1 MTEQPI
7 NDRRRARARAD
18 RPGRPAKR
26 ASGAARAWRVL
37 FGVVVLIASLTAFGG
52 PASAVQSVRVSVDS
66 DAIDLTRA
74 VERYSAQGDR
84 IQVSTAP
91 GADGIVRRIEVSAV
105 EPGAQPAWIVFALT
119 NDSDEQLT
127 RLIVAPHFRFVGSGV
142 IWPDLG
148 SSRIATIT
156 ASQGSAPEREDNPE
170 ADVFRLTLDP
180 GTTVTYVAELR
191 TPNLPQLYLWEPDAF
206 KDKST
211 SLTLYEG
218 ILIGIAGLL
227 ALFLT
232 IVFVVRGAM
241 IFPAAAALAWA
252 VFAYVCID
260 FGFWRKMFGLED
272 ATERIWRA
280 GVEATIGA
288 TLIVFLFAYLNLRR
302 WHVRYTHFALA
313 WLALMAAVVGL
324 SVYNAPV
331 AAGVARISIATV
343 AGLGFLLILSLAAR
357 GSDRAVMLIPTWYL
371 LAVWVVAA
379 GAAALGYLTNDL
391 AAPGLVGGL
400 VLIVMLIGFTVMQF
414 AFSGSG
420 GAVDSGPDA
429 ERRSLAMTGS
439 GEGIFDWNVL
449 ADEVSGS
456 EAIESQLGLKRGAL
470 EGPAAGWLDVL
481 HPLDR
486 DRYTLALDGLL
497 HQRSGRINHDLRLRG
512 SDGHYFWYVLKARP
526 VISADGE
533 VVRVIGSLSD
543 VTELKSAEER
553 MLHDAVHDN
562 LTGLPN
568 RELFNDRLGAAIL
581 MAQKPGGAAPTVM
594 IIDIDE
600 FQSVNDS
607 YGLSIGDSALL
618 AVARRLARDLNP
630 GDTLARLGGD
640 TFGAIVL
647 AEPRSMDAPARIDAL
662 RAALAAPISFGER
675 EIALTVSIGAAHY
688 DPKLHGK
695 GGDLLADAQLAL
707 ANAKKGGGDRVE
719 IFAHLMRSQRSD
731 RQTLE
736 NDMRRALERGE
747 ISILFRP
754 IVRLEDRTV
763 AGFQSLLR
771 WRHPRLGVLDE
782 DEFSSAA
789 EFDRRNRRHRRL
801 CARGDGE
808 GAGGVAEGARG
819 QSADLRHRRRVIAPD
834 AQPRFAFR
842 RARRARPP
850 LRAARLAQAR
860 GGGEPGDGK
869 PRIRRGSFAEGARNR
884 RRADAGQVRRR
895 LYLARPSAAVSLRRH
910 ADRRLPGQAELVRRA
925 LADPAFDRRHGA
937 GDRDGRHLRGRGD
950 GIRRGRARSA
960 RLPVRP
966 RGGLRPADEP
976 GRGAKADGRGGRL
989 TEAAALQRRGPQA
1002 PAIAGQHLRPVDR
1015 PHRFVMDALGE
1026 PHRSALDGGAPGL
1039 ARNVADRRG
1048 RGDQHRLA
1056 GDPGHLQQRVDRA
1069 VERQRAV
1076 EEALGGGA

>member
-1 MTEQPI
+1 M
-7 NDRRRARARAD
+7 
-18 RPGRPAKR
+18 
-26 ASGAARAWRVL
+26 
-37 FGVVVLIASLTAFGG
+37 
-52 PASAVQSVRVSVDS
+52 RVSPDS

-74 VERYSAQGDR
+74 VERHSAQGDR

-91 GADGIVRRIEVSAV
+91 GADGIVRRIEVSAL

-127 RLIVAPHFRFVGSGV
+127 RLIVAPHFRFVGSGL

-148 SSRIATIT
+148 SSRITTIT
-156 ASQGSAPEREDNPE
+156 ASQGAAPEREDS
-170 ADVFRLTLDP
+170 ADSDVFRLTLDP

-206 KDKST
+206 KDKSA

-260 FGFWRKMFGLED
+260 FGFWRKMFGLGD
-272 ATERIWRA
+272 ASEKIWRA

-288 TLIVFLFAYLNLRR
+288 TLIIFLFAYLNLRR

-313 WLALMAAVVGL
+313 WLVLMAAVVGL
-324 SVYNAPV
+324 SVYNPAV

-343 AGLGFLLILSLAAR
+343 AGVGFLLILSLAAR

-420 GAVDSGPDA
+420 GAMESGPDA

-439 GEGIFDWNVL
+439 GEAIFDWNVL
-449 ADEVSGS
+449 TDEVNGS

-526 VISADGE
+526 VVSADGE

-568 RELFNDRLGAAIL
+568 RELFTDRLGAAIHL
-581 MAQKPGGAAPTVM
+581 AQKPGGAAPTVM
-594 IIDIDE
+594 VIDVDE

-647 AEPRSMDAPARIDAL
+647 TDPGSMDAPARIEAL
-662 RAALAAPISFGER
+662 HAALAAPISFGER
-675 EIALTVSIGAAHY
+675 EITLSVSIGAAHY
-688 DPKLHGK
+688 NPKLHDR

-707 ANAKKGGGDRVE
+707 ANAKKSGGDRVV
-719 IFAHLMRSQRSD
+719 IFAPAMRAHRTD

-763 AGFQSLLR
+763 AGFQSLIR
-771 WRHPRLGVLDE
+771 WRHPRLGILGE
-782 DEFSSAA
+782 DEFRSAA
-789 EFDRRNRRHRRL
+789 EFDRRDRRHRRL
-801 CARGDGE
+801 CSRGDRQ
-808 GAGGVAEGARG
+808 GARGVAEGARG
-819 QSADLRHRRRVIAPD
+819 QSADLCHCRSLLA
-834 AQPRFAFR
+834 ANAEPRLASR
-842 RARRARPP
+842 RALRARPP
-850 LRAARLAQAR
+850 LRPARLAQACR
-860 GGGEPGDGK
+860 AGKSRDGK
-869 PRIRRGSFAEGARNR
+869 PGICRGASATGARNR
-884 RRADAGQVRRR
+884 RGAHARPVRRW
-895 LYLARPSAAVSLRRH
+895 LHLARPSAGV
-910 ADRRLPGQAELVRRA
+910 P
-925 LADPAFDRRHGA
+925 F
-937 GDRDGRHLRGRGD
+937 
-950 GIRRGRARSA
+950 
-960 RLPVRP
+960 
-966 RGGLRPADEP
+966 
-976 GRGAKADGRGGRL
+976 
-989 TEAAALQRRGPQA
+989 
-1002 PAIAGQHLRPVDR
+1002 
-1015 PHRFVMDALGE
+1015 
-1026 PHRSALDGGAPGL
+1026 
-1039 ARNVADRRG
+1039 
-1048 RGDQHRLA
+1048 
-1056 GDPGHLQQRVDRA
+1056 
-1069 VERQRAV
+1069 
-1076 EEALGGGA
+1076 

>member
-1 MTEQPI
+1 MHT
-7 NDRRRARARAD
+7 AAGVGG
-18 RPGRPAKR
+18 PGRPFGGAGAKGKILPILVR
-26 ASGAARAWRVL
+26 LAVL
-37 FGVVVLIASLTAFGG
+37 LTLVVVSCRPAF
-52 PASAVQSVRVSVDS
+52 AVQSVRVSTDS
-66 DAIDLTRA
+66 DAIDLTHA

-91 GADGIVRRIEVSAV
+91 GADGIVRRIEVSAL
-105 EPGAQPAWIVFALT
+105 EAGAQPSWIVFALT

-142 IWPDLG
+142 VWPDLG
-148 SSRIATIT
+148 SSRITTIT
-156 ASQGSAPEREDNPE
+156 ASQGAAPEREDNTG

-191 TPNLPQLYLWEPDAF
+191 TPSLPQLYLWEPDAF

-288 TLIVFLFAYLNLRR
+288 TLIIFLFAYLNLRR
-302 WHVRYTHFALA
+302 WHVRYTHFALI
-313 WLALMAAVVGL
+313 WLLLMAAVVGL
-324 SVYNAPV
+324 SVFNPPV

-343 AGLGFLLILSLAAR
+343 AGVGLLLILSLAAR
-357 GSDRAVMLIPTWYL
+357 GSERAVMLIPTWYL

-414 AFSGSG
+414 AFSGAG
-420 GAVDSGPDA
+420 GGGDVGGDA
-429 ERRSLAMTGS
+429 QRRSLAMTGS
-439 GEGIFDWNVL
+439 GEAIFDWNVVT
-449 ADEVSGS
+449 DEVSGS

-512 SDGHYFWYVLKARP
+512 PDGHYFWYVLKARP
-526 VISADGE
+526 VINAEGE
-533 VVRVIGSLSD
+533 VVRVIGSLAD
-543 VTELKSAEER
+543 VTEIKSAEER

-568 RELFNDRLGAAIL
+568 RELFYDRLTSAL
-581 MAQKPGGAAPTVM
+581 LLAQKPGASPPTALV
-594 IIDIDE
+594 IDIDA
-600 FQSVNDS
+600 FKSVNDS

-618 AVARRLARDLNP
+618 AVARRVARDLKP
-630 GDTLARLGGD
+630 GDTLARLSGD
-640 TFGAIVL
+640 QFGAIVF
-647 AEPRSMDAPARIDAL
+647 PDSPPTDAATRFESL

-675 EIALTVSIGAAHY
+675 EIALTVSIGAATY
-688 DPKLHGK
+688 DPKLHVK

-707 ANAKKGGGDRVE
+707 ANAKKAGGDRVE
-719 IFAHLMRSQRSD
+719 IFARIMRSQRSD
-731 RQTLE
+731 RQALE
-736 NDMRRALERGE
+736 NDIRRALDRGE
-747 ISILFRP
+747 MTVLFRP

-763 AGFQSLLR
+763 AGFQTLVR
-771 WRHPRLGVLDE
+771 WRHPKFGLLGE
-782 DEFSSAA
+782 DEFNSVADSTGACVDIGAYALEATARELAA
-789 EFDRRNRRHRRL
+789 WQKALEVHPPIFATVAACSRQMLSHDLLTDVRDALSRHF
-801 CARGDGE
+801 
-808 GAGGVAEGARG
+808 V
-819 QSADLRHRRRVIAPD
+819 Q
-834 AQPRFAFR
+834 
-842 RARRARPP
+842 
-850 LRAARLAQAR
+850 
-860 GGGEPGDGK
+860 
-869 PRIRRGSFAEGARNR
+869 RGSFRLAIAE
-884 RRADAGQVRRR
+884 
-895 LYLARPSAAVSLRRH
+895 SLVMEN
-910 ADRRLPGQAELVRRA
+910 PEY
-925 LADPAFDRRHGA
+925 
-937 GDRDGRHLRGRGD
+937 
-950 GIRRGRARSA
+950 
-960 RLPVRP
+960 
-966 RGGLRPADEP
+966 
-976 GRGAKADGRGGRL
+976 
-989 TEAAALQRRGPQA
+989 AAALLQRVREIGA
-1002 PAIAGQHLRPVDR
+1002 ALMLDRFGAGYTSL
-1015 PHRFVMDALGE
+1015 
-1026 PHRSALDGGAPGL
+1026 
-1039 ARNVADRRG
+1039 
-1048 RGDQHRLA
+1048 
-1056 GDPGHLQQRVDRA
+1056 GHLPQFRFDAMRIDASLVRPNAVGGRSPILRSIVAMAQEIGMDVISEGAETESDA
-1069 VERQRAV
+1069 VELAQIGCQFAQGTTFGQPMNAAAV
-1076 EEALGGGA
+1076 RKLMGAVPA

>member
-1 MTEQPI
+1 MTELTLK
-7 NDRRRARARAD
+7 DRLRACRRTGFACRA
-18 RPGRPAKR
+18 AKR
-26 ASGAARAWRVL
+26 ASGAWRGLV
-37 FGVVVLIASLTAFGG
+37 GVVVLFAALTALCG
-52 PASAVQSVRVSVDS
+52 PAGAVQSVRVSPDS

-91 GADGIVRRIEVSAV
+91 GADGIVRRIEVSAL

-127 RLIVAPHFRFVGSGV
+127 RLIVAPHFRFVGSGL

-148 SSRIATIT
+148 SSRITTIT
-156 ASQGSAPEREDNPE
+156 ASQGAAPEREDS
-170 ADVFRLTLDP
+170 ADSDVFRLTLDP

-206 KDKST
+206 KDKSA

-260 FGFWRKMFGLED
+260 FGFWRKMFGLGD
-272 ATERIWRA
+272 ASERIWRA

-288 TLIVFLFAYLNLRR
+288 TLIIFLFAYLNLRR

-313 WLALMAAVVGL
+313 WLVLMAAVVGL
-324 SVYNAPV
+324 SVYNPAV

-343 AGLGFLLILSLAAR
+343 AGVGFLLILSLAAR

-420 GAVDSGPDA
+420 GAMDSGPDA

-439 GEGIFDWNVL
+439 GEAIFDWNVL
-449 ADEVSGS
+449 TDEVNGS

-526 VISADGE
+526 VVSADGE

-568 RELFNDRLGAAIL
+568 RELFTDRLGAAIHL
-581 MAQKPGGAAPTVM
+581 AQKPGGAAPTVM
-594 IIDIDE
+594 VIDVDE

-647 AEPRSMDAPARIDAL
+647 ADPGSMDAPARIDAL
-662 RAALAAPISFGER
+662 HAALAAPISFGER
-675 EIALTVSIGAAHY
+675 EITLSVSIGAAHY
-688 DPKLHGK
+688 NPKLHDK

-707 ANAKKGGGDRVE
+707 ANAKKAGGDRVV
-719 IFAHLMRSQRSD
+719 IFAPAMRSYRTD

-763 AGFQSLLR
+763 AGFQSLIR
-771 WRHPRLGVLDE
+771 WRHPRLGVLGE
-782 DEFSSAA
+782 DEFRSAA
-789 EFDRRNRRHRRL
+789 EFDRRDRRHRRL
-801 CARGDGE
+801 CSRGDRQ
-808 GAGGVAEGARG
+808 GARGVAEGARG
-819 QSADLRHRRRVIAPD
+819 QSADLRHCRRLLA
-834 AQPRFAFR
+834 ANAEPRLL
-842 RARRARPP
+842 ARRALRAWPP
-850 LRAARLAQAR
+850 LRPARLAQACR
-860 GGGEPGDGK
+860 AGKSGDGK
-869 PRIRRGSFAEGARNR
+869 PGICGGASATGARNR
-884 RRADAGQVRRR
+884 RGAHARPLRRGLHLARPPAAISIRRDADRRVAGQTQFCSA
-895 LYLARPSAAVSLRRH
+895 LARPSCARSSPWPRRSGWTSS
-910 ADRRLPGQAELVRRA
+910 P
-925 LADPAFDRRHGA
+925 
-937 GDRDGRHLRGRGD
+937 RGR
-950 GIRRGRARSA
+950 RRNPTRSS
-960 RLPVRP
+960 LPS
-966 RGGLRPADEP
+966 LAANSLKEP
-976 GRGAKADGRGGRL
+976 L
-989 TEAAALQRRGPQA
+989 
-1002 PAIAGQHLRPVDR
+1002 
-1015 PHRFVMDALGE
+1015 
-1026 PHRSALDGGAPGL
+1026 SAS
-1039 ARNVADRRG
+1039 
-1048 RGDQHRLA
+1048 Q
-1056 GDPGHLQQRVDRA
+1056 
-1069 VERQRAV
+1069 
-1076 EEALGGGA
+1076 

>member
-1 MTEQPI
+1 MATLI
-7 NDRRRARARAD
+7 R
-18 RPGRPAKR
+18 
-26 ASGAARAWRVL
+26 
-37 FGVVVLIASLTAFGG
+37 LIALIGLALLQCG
-52 PASAVQSVRVSVDS
+52 PALAVQSVRVSANS

-91 GADGIVRRIEVSAV
+91 GADGIVRRIEVSAL
-105 EPGAQPAWIVFALT
+105 EAGAQPSWIVFALT

-142 IWPDLG
+142 VWPDLG
-148 SSRIATIT
+148 SSRITTIT
-156 ASQGSAPEREDNPE
+156 ASQGPAPERDDNPR

-191 TPNLPQLYLWEPDAF
+191 TPSLPQLYLWEPDAF

-272 ATERIWRA
+272 ASERVWRA
-280 GVEATIGA
+280 GVEATIAA

-302 WHVRYTHFALA
+302 WHVRYMHFALA
-313 WLALMAAVVGL
+313 WLVLMAAVVGL
-324 SVYNAPV
+324 SIFNAPV

-343 AGLGFLLILSLAAR
+343 AGVGLLLILSLAAR

-420 GAVDSGPDA
+420 RGADNGADA

-439 GEGIFDWNVL
+439 GEAIFDWNVL
-449 ADEVSGS
+449 NDEVTGS

-470 EGPAAGWLDVL
+470 EGPAASWLDVL

-526 VISADGE
+526 VVGPDGE
-533 VVRVIGSLSD
+533 VVRVIGSLAD

-553 MLHDAVHDN
+553 MLHDAIHDN

-568 RELFNDRLGAAIL
+568 RELFYDRLSTALHLAQRPGA
-581 MAQKPGGAAPTVM
+581 MAPVLLV
-594 IIDIDE
+594 IDIDN
-600 FQSVNDS
+600 FKTVNDS
-607 YGLSIGDSALL
+607 YGLSMGNSALL
-618 AVARRLARDLNP
+618 AVARRLARDLKP
-630 GDTLARLGGD
+630 GDTLARLSGD
-640 TFGAIVL
+640 QYGVIIF
-647 AEPRSMDAPARIDAL
+647 AERQSTDLGPRIDGM
-662 RAALAAPISFGER
+662 RTTLAAPISFGER
-675 EIALTVSIGAAHY
+675 EIAMTVSIGAAVY
-688 DPKLHGK
+688 DPTLHVK

-707 ANAKKGGGDRVE
+707 ANAKKAGGDRAELFSSV
-719 IFAHLMRSQRSD
+719 MRSQRSNQ
-731 RQTLE
+731 RTLE

-747 ISILFRP
+747 IMLLFRP

-763 AGFQSLLR
+763 AGFQAVMR
-771 WRHPRLGVLDE
+771 WRHPKLGVLDE
-782 DEFSSAA
+782 DEFASAA
-789 EFDRRNRRHRRL
+789 ESSGAIVDIGAYALETTARELASWQKALEVTPPIFATVAATSRQMLGHDLLTDVRTALSRHMVQRGSLKIAIAENLVMENPEYSAALLQRVREIGAALMLDRF
-801 CARGDGE
+801 
-808 GAGGVAEGARG
+808 GAGYTSLGHLPQYRFDAMRIDASLVRPNAFGARSPILRSIVAMAHEIGMDVISEAAETESDAVELAQIGCQFAQGAAFG
-819 QSADLRHRRRVIAPD
+819 QPMSAA
-834 AQPRFAFR
+834 
-842 RARRARPP
+842 
-850 LRAARLAQAR
+850 AARKLM
-860 GGGEPGDGK
+860 
-869 PRIRRGSFAEGARNR
+869 GA
-884 RRADAGQVRRR
+884 
-895 LYLARPSAAVSLRRH
+895 
-910 ADRRLPGQAELVRRA
+910 
-925 LADPAFDRRHGA
+925 
-937 GDRDGRHLRGRGD
+937 
-950 GIRRGRARSA
+950 
-960 RLPVRP
+960 
-966 RGGLRPADEP
+966 
-976 GRGAKADGRGGRL
+976 
-989 TEAAALQRRGPQA
+989 A
-1002 PAIAGQHLRPVDR
+1002 PA
-1015 PHRFVMDALGE
+1015 
-1026 PHRSALDGGAPGL
+1026 
-1039 ARNVADRRG
+1039 
-1048 RGDQHRLA
+1048 
-1056 GDPGHLQQRVDRA
+1056 
-1069 VERQRAV
+1069 
-1076 EEALGGGA
+1076 

>member
-1 MTEQPI
+1 M
-7 NDRRRARARAD
+7 
-18 RPGRPAKR
+18 KR

-37 FGVVVLIASLTAFGG
+37 FGAVVLIAALAGFGA
-52 PASAVQSVRVSVDS
+52 PASAVQSVRVSVES

-91 GADGIVRRIEVSAV
+91 AADGIVRRIEVSAL

-127 RLIVAPHFRFVGSGV
+127 RLIVAPHFRFVGSGL

-148 SSRIATIT
+148 SSRITTIT

-331 AAGVARISIATV
+331 AAGVAQISIATV

-420 GAVDSGPDA
+420 GAVDSGPEA

-449 ADEVSGS
+449 TDDVSGS

-594 IIDIDE
+594 VIDIDE
-600 FQSVNDS
+600 FQSVNNS
-607 YGLSIGDSALL
+607 FGLSIGNSALL
-618 AVARRLARDLNP
+618 AVARRLARDLRP

-647 AEPRSMDAPARIDAL
+647 AEPQSMDAPARIDAL

-675 EIALTVSIGAAHY
+675 EIALTVSIGAASY

-707 ANAKKGGGDRVE
+707 ANAKKTGGDRVE
-719 IFAHLMRSQRSD
+719 MFAAVMRSHRSD

-754 IVRLEDRTV
+754 IVRLED
-763 AGFQSLLR
+763 Q
-771 WRHPRLGVLDE
+771 
-782 DEFSSAA
+782 
-789 EFDRRNRRHRRL
+789 DRRRVPVAAALAPSEARPPRRGRVLLGRRVDRRDRRHRRL
-801 CARGDGE
+801 CARGDRE
-808 GAGGVAEGARG
+808 GARGVAEGARG
-819 QSADLRHRRRVIAPD
+819 QSADLRHRRRLVAPD
-834 AQPRFAFR
+834 AQPRSPVR

-850 LRAARLAQAR
+850 LRPARLAQAR
-860 GGGEPGDGK
+860 GGREPGDGE
-869 PRIRRGSFAEGARNR
+869 PRIRRSSPAAGARDR
-884 RRADAGQVRRR
+884 RRADAGPVRRG
-895 LYLARPSAAVSLRRH
+895 LHLARPSAAVPLRRH
-910 ADRRLPGQAELVRRA
+910 ADRRLPGQTQLVRRA
-925 LADPAFDRRHGA
+925 LADPAFDRPYGA
-937 GDRDGRHLRGRGD
+937 GDRDGGHLRGRGD
-950 GIRRGRARSA
+950 RIRCGRACPA
-960 RLPVRP
+960 RLPVRA
-966 RGGLRPADEP
+966 RGGVRPADEP
-976 GRGAKADGRGGRL
+976 GGGAQADGRGGRL
-989 TEAAALQRRGPQA
+989 TRERGCRESKPMEGNPSEFRKETLIGRNQ
-1002 PAIAGQHLRPVDR
+1002 IK
-1015 PHRFVMDALGE
+1015 
-1026 PHRSALDGGAPGL
+1026 GL
-1039 ARNVADRRG
+1039 PERNQNPISPR
-1048 RGDQHRLA
+1048 
-1056 GDPGHLQQRVDRA
+1056 
-1069 VERQRAV
+1069 
-1076 EEALGGGA
+1076 

>member
-1 MTEQPI
+1 M
-7 NDRRRARARAD
+7 
-18 RPGRPAKR
+18 
-26 ASGAARAWRVL
+26 
-37 FGVVVLIASLTAFGG
+37 
-52 PASAVQSVRVSVDS
+52 
-66 DAIDLTRA
+66 
-74 VERYSAQGDR
+74 
-84 IQVSTAP
+84 STAP
-91 GADGIVRRIEVSAV
+91 GADGIVRRIEVSAL
-105 EPGAQPAWIVFALT
+105 EPGAQPVWIVFALT
-119 NDSDEQLT
+119 NDFEEQLT
-127 RLIVAPHFRFVGSGV
+127 RLIVAPHFRFVGSGL

-148 SSRIATIT
+148 SSRITTIT
-156 ASQGSAPEREDNPE
+156 ASQGAAPEREDNAE

-191 TPNLPQLYLWEPDAF
+191 APSLPQLYLWEPDAF

-272 ATERIWRA
+272 ASERIWRA

-288 TLIVFLFAYLNLRR
+288 TLIIFLFAYLNLRR

-313 WLALMAAVVGL
+313 WLTLMAAVVGL
-324 SVYNAPV
+324 SVYNPAV

-343 AGLGFLLILSLAAR
+343 AGVGFLLILSLAAR

-420 GAVDSGPDA
+420 GAMDSGPDA

-439 GEGIFDWNVL
+439 GEAIFDWNVL
-449 ADEVSGS
+449 TDEVNGS
-456 EAIESQLGLKRGAL
+456 EVIESQLGLKRGAL

-568 RELFNDRLGAAIL
+568 RELFTDRLGAAIHL
-581 MAQKPGGAAPTVM
+581 AQKPGGAAPTVM
-594 IIDIDE
+594 VIDVDE

-618 AVARRLARDLNP
+618 AVARRLARDLRP

-647 AEPRSMDAPARIDAL
+647 AEPASTDGPERIDAL
-662 RAALAAPISFGER
+662 RSALAAPISFGER
-675 EIALTVSIGAAHY
+675 EITLSVSIGAAHY
-688 DPKLHGK
+688 NPKLHDK
-695 GGDLLADAQLAL
+695 GGDLLADARLAL
-707 ANAKKGGGDRVE
+707 ANAKKSGGDRAEV
-719 IFAHLMRSQRSD
+719 FAPSMRSHRTD

-763 AGFQSLLR
+763 AGFQSLIR
-771 WRHPRLGVLDE
+771 WRHPRLGVLGE
-782 DEFSSAA
+782 DEFLSGRRG
-789 EFDRRNRRHRRL
+789 DRRNRRHRRL
-801 CARGDGE
+801 RSGGDRE
-808 GAGGVAEGARG
+808 GARGVAEGARG
-819 QSADLRHRRRVIAPD
+819 QSPYLRDSRSLVAPD
-834 AQPRFAFR
+834 AEPRFVAR
-842 RARRARPP
+842 RALRARPP
-850 LRAARLAQAR
+850 LRRARLAQACR
-860 GGGEPGDGK
+860 GGEFGDGEPG
-869 PRIRRGSFAEGARNR
+869 IRRGPLATGARNR
-884 RRADAGQVRRR
+884 RGAHARPVRRR
-895 LYLARPSAAVSLRRH
+895 LHLARSSAGVSFRRDAH
-910 ADRRLPGQAELVRRA
+910 RRLAGQAQRLRRA
-925 LADPAFDRRHGA
+925 LADPAFDRGHGP
-937 GDRDGRHLRGRGD
+937 GDRDGCHLRGRRD
-950 GIRRGRARSA
+950 GIRRGRTCPAWLPIRS
-960 RLPVRP
+960 
-966 RGGLRPADEP
+966 RGGLRPANERR
-976 GRGAKADGRGGRL
+976 GRAKTDGGGGRL
-989 TEAAALQRRGPQA
+989 TGERRLWTNG
-1002 PAIAGQHLRPVDR
+1002 
-1015 PHRFVMDALGE
+1015 
-1026 PHRSALDGGAPGL
+1026 
-1039 ARNVADRRG
+1039 
-1048 RGDQHRLA
+1048 
-1056 GDPGHLQQRVDRA
+1056 
-1069 VERQRAV
+1069 
-1076 EEALGGGA
+1076 